1 MGHTDSTMIG
11 FLFLLFPVLLM
22 LFMLGMERLEEPLT
36 RVAVERDVEHFLD
49 QADACELDTLVRE
62 GADTAVWRF
71 RGRLRRQ
78 RVHLPRLR
86 LGAVEPGGIRTTA
99 VPDTADGT
107 AVAATADSTAV
118 PDDKAPTRPNTDQL
132 PSHP

>member
-1 MGHTDSTMIG
+1 MIG
-11 FLFLLFPVLLM
+11 FLFLLFPVLLL

-49 QADACELDTLVRE
+49 QADASELDTLVRE

-78 RVHLPRLR
+78 RTHRQRFRPSAA
-86 LGAVEPGGIRTTA
+86 GPDGIPSA
-99 VPDTADGT
+99 
-107 AVAATADSTAV
+107 AV
-118 PDDKAPTRPNTDQL
+118 PDDKAPARPDTDQST
-132 PSHP
+132 SHP